1 MTDTSSSKNWAIVL
15 AAGDGTRLRE
25 LTTRAGV
32 STPKQFCSLA
42 GGRSLLGDAL
52 ARASRVVPRK
62 RVVVVV
68 AREHQEFWS
77 REVAGLPGENVIV
90 QARNRGTAAGLLLPL
105 LSVLERDPAARIAVL
120 PADHHVENES
130 VLHDSM
136 RLALESLEDLA
147 DGVTLLGIQPDS
159 PDSGYGWIVPGRSA
173 KLLRPVERFVEK
185 PDPETAQALLS
196 RGGVWNS
203 FLFAARGTGLVAL
216 FERRLPELLER
227 FRGAFAGPAEQ
238 RAERL
243 ETLYETI
250 ESRDFSREV
259 LQGSEEALRLQSV
272 PPCGWTDLGTPA
284 RVAACLELLQRMR
297 EPEALIPSERERA
310 PFDLSCALAQMR
322 SLGEVPSALA
332 V

>member
-25 LTTRAGV
+25 LTTREGV

-52 ARASRVVPRK
+52 ARAARVVPRK

-77 REVAGLPGENVIV
+77 REVAALASENVIV

-105 LSVLERDPAARIAVL
+105 LSILERDPAARIAVL
-120 PADHHVENES
+120 PADHHVEKES
-130 VLHDSM
+130 VLQESI

-147 DGVTLLGIQPDS
+147 EGVTLLGIQPDS
-159 PDSGYGWIVPGRSA
+159 PDSGYGWIVPVRSA

-185 PDPETAQALLS
+185 PDRETAQLLQS

-203 FLFAARGTGLVAL
+203 FVFAARGTGLLAL
-216 FERRLPELLER
+216 FERRLPGLLER
-227 FRGAFAGPAEQ
+227 FRDTFLGPV
-238 RAERL
+238 AERAGRM
-243 ETLYETI
+243 EALYEDL
-250 ESRDFSREV
+250 ESRDFSRDV
-259 LQGSEEALRLQSV
+259 LQGSEDSLRLQPV

-284 RVAACLELLQRMR
+284 RVAACLALLQRTR
-297 EPEALIPSERERA
+297 EPEALVPSDRERA
-310 PFDLSCALAQMR
+310 PFDLSCALEKLR
-322 SLGEVPSALA
+322 SLGEVPTVLT